1 MTENKSLFDLGI
13 EYERASALVKERIE
27 EKRRRLRSLRNSVCS
42 NEAFVLKSELNTLY
56 REYRE
61 AKDTA
66 EYLKNY
72 YCEDSLV
79 AWGGVFC

>member
-1 MTENKSLFDLGI
+1 MDNKSLFDLGV
-13 EYERASALVKERIE
+13 EYERAAAAVKERIE
-27 EKRRRLRSLRNSVCS
+27 AKRRQLRSLKNSICS
-42 NEAFVLKSELNTLY
+42 NEAYVLKSELNTLY

-72 YCEDSLV
+72 YSENSRV
-79 AWGGVFC
+79 AWGGVFA